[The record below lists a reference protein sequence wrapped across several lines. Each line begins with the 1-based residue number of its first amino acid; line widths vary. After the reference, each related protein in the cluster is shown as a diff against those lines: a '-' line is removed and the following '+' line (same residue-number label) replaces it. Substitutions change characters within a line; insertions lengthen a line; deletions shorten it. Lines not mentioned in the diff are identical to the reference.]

1 MPPINRKRHR
11 RQLAGLGPAQ
21 NFTIMKDMK
30 KQTTAPAE
38 QKDILVSFLS
48 AIIDFCKQN
57 KRGVL
62 TALVILI
69 LAAVIGACYS
79 SHVKKVT
86 QNSWAAYYSAQVS
99 LLGGNE
105 QEGFFMIDELA
116 KKYPGTPAAQYAQ
129 LLKADILYN
138 GENYAQAAD
147 VYKPLVSS
155 DNPTVAT
162 VAALSLAASHQALKE
177 YQAAVDTLTQ
187 FIQNNPKSFALPQAY
202 LTLAMSQELAGNKT
216 EAINAYKQ
224 LADAYAQTYFGV
236 MAKDKLAVLEK

>member
-1 MPPINRKRHR
+1 
-11 RQLAGLGPAQ
+11 
-21 NFTIMKDMK
+21 MK

-48 AIIDFCKQN
+48 GIIDFCKKN

-62 TALVILI
+62 TAVVILV

-86 QNSWAAYYSAQVS
+86 QGSWAAYYMAQVS

-105 QEGFFMIDELA
+105 QEGFFMIDELS
-116 KKYPGTPAAQYAQ
+116 KKYPTTPAAQYAQ

-138 GENYAQAAD
+138 GEDYAQAAE
-147 VYKPLVSS
+147 VYKPLVTS

-162 VAALSLAASHQALKE
+162 VAALSLAACQQALKDYDE
-177 YQAAVDTLTQ
+177 AVSGMQQ
-187 FIQNNPKSFALPQAY
+187 FIQNNPTSFALPQAY
-202 LTLAMSQELAGNKT
+202 LTMALSQELAGNKT

-224 LADAYAQTYFGV
+224 LADAYAQTYFGS
-236 MAKDKLAVLEK
+236 MAKDKLAELQK

>member
-1 MPPINRKRHR
+1 M
-11 RQLAGLGPAQ
+11 
-21 NFTIMKDMK
+21 T
-30 KQTTAPAE
+30 KQTTVPAE
-38 QKDILVSFLS
+38 QKDIIVSFLS
-48 AIIDFCKQN
+48 SIIDFCKKN

-62 TALVILI
+62 TALIILV

-86 QNSWAAYYSAQVS
+86 QDSWAAYYTAQVS

-105 QEGFFMIDELA
+105 QEGFFMIDELS
-116 KKYPGTPAAQYAQ
+116 KKYPASPAAQYAQ

-147 VYKPLVSS
+147 VYKPLVTS

-162 VAALSLAASHQALKE
+162 VAALSLAAAQQAQKN
-177 YQAAVDTLTQ
+177 YQDAVAGIQQ
-187 FIQNNPKSFALPQAY
+187 FIANNPKSFALPQAY

-224 LADAYAQTYFGV
+224 LADAYAQTYFGS
-236 MAKDKLAVLEK
+236 MAKDKLAELQK